1 MVILTSAQQDAS
13 INAAVDSANLII
25 KSIGP
30 DPSKPLTQL
39 SFFPGGPNF
48 FDKEKMKVY
57 IRKNFTLEPY
67 VRDKSIEG
75 ESITELATKFSDEFG
90 ASGKYGFPIGASV
103 SGSLNVELDIKSEQ
117 RTSFKYA
124 QTRLK
129 AVFGTITLPP
139 PVKRDELRSLAS
151 ESTLK
156 IIDGCDSKERAEEII
171 RGTNFGTSYI
181 QQGVLG
187 ACLVMSSFSNSSEY
201 SSSEDLKVAVETE
214 VKFLGGNAK
223 GGNTLSIGRNKGN
236 VATKLE
242 ITVEARGGDVTKILN
257 GDQEGWNSTIKDNP
271 ILSDFTLAPISDL
284 ALEGSKSEKYLLD
297 AIQNVCL
304 GELGKFKA
312 YDITDINQVL
322 NKNVRIKSLFDGQYL
337 YALVSN
343 GQICTCSLDYLEKA
357 KNLEGARFIIGI
369 KIGHG
374 LYVETSRIKTS
385 RTYLSAKRATNDGH
399 DLGGGLEQATTS
411 IDNFNT
417 LQLYAFEN
425 VPDQPNIFYIGN
437 GYIGV
442 KGQGVTRSYLE
453 TFSKKGKN
461 VPNYDLRWNYTKTD
475 NCRWKIELID

>member
-322 NKNVRIKSLFDGQYL
+322 NKNVRIKSLFDGKYL
-337 YALVSN
+337 YALGS
-343 GQICTCSLDYLEKA
+343 TRALATYSYDELA
-357 KNLEGARFIIGI
+357 KNEELLDGARFIIGRNY
-369 KIGHG
+369 GNG

-385 RTYLSAKRATNDGH
+385 RTYLSARRDIKNGNEYGPA
-399 DLGGGLEQATTS
+399 LEQATTS

-417 LQLYAFEN
+417 LQMFGFVS
-425 VPDQPNIFYIGN
+425 VPDQPNTFYIQN
-437 GYIGV
+437 GG
-442 KGQGVTRSYLE
+442 GGGGLTPNYLE
-453 TFSKKGKN
+453 NFNKKGKN
-461 VPNYDLRWNYTKTD
+461 EQNYDLRWSKIKID

>member
-357 KNLEGARFIIGI
+357 KNLEGARFIIVRNYGY
-369 KIGHG
+369 G
-374 LYVETSRIKTS
+374 LYVEARTKTSRI
-385 RTYLSAKRATNDGH
+385 YLSVNRDRKDGH
-399 DLGGGLEQATTS
+399 VLGQALQQVTTN
-411 IDNFNT
+411 IDTINSNNMF
-417 LQLYAFEN
+417 FFVS
-425 VPDQPNIFYIGN
+425 VPDQPNTFYIQN
-437 GYIGV
+437 GGD
-442 KGQGVTRSYLE
+442 GAGLTPLYLE
-453 TFSKKGKN
+453 CFNKKPKD
-461 VPNYDLRWNYTKTD
+461 VPNYDLRWSKIKID
-475 NCRWKIELID
+475 NCRWKVELID